1 MCCTSV
7 NEIDYGF
14 FSPLSSYE
22 KPPPGLIKVSV
33 KFLLWALHRHI
44 RLSNLLC
51 KQLHKVLNLLL

>member
-1 MCCTSV
+1 M
-7 NEIDYGF
+7 GF
-14 FSPLSSYE
+14 FFPLSSYE